1 MTKIP
6 SLADALAA
14 AQVPAGPDCTVK
26 LMALT
31 LTKSE
36 REALRAAFAPDSG
49 IRHSAIAAAL
59 KASGKRQVSSDAVSR
74 HRRGLCA
81 CSERGFTL

>member
-14 AQVPAGPDCTVK
+14 AQAPAGPDCTVK

-36 REALRAAFAPDSG
+36 REALRAAFAPDSTTP
-49 IRHSAIAAAL
+49 
-59 KASGKRQVSSDAVSR
+59 
-74 HRRGLCA
+74 
-81 CSERGFTL
+81 ERGVTMQAPIFVADPKAEGWRR